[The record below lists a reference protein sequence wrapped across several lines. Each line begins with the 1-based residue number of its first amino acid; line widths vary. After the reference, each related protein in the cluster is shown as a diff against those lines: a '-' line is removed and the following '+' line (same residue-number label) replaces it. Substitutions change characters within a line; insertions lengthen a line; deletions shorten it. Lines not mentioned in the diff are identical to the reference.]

1 MKLVAGLVWCQG
13 RTYGYR
19 SIDTNVDDLRSDYVV
34 AILICHVVFQSE
46 IAGRINPAFGACA
59 KFKIKN
65 IQSSGRHIL
74 KFLMLH
80 TNHRSISQTLLLSIL
95 SIVGLIAKI
104 SLVAL
109 VRLYVIL
116 AVVWCVITGIRRAHN
131 YLEMNTQK
139 KNSFEFQ
146 NSSYFHIFGHFVN
159 SEKKFKCIVF
169 RQQECLQWKQ
179 WLISE
184 HYVEWLFAFRQQY
197 STSWP
202 MRHASWAWPTAL
214 TIAVCL
220 LKQTRLLNIECEIMR
235 ADSVNKW
242 NVCAAH
248 NGGHFGLSLSLSL
261 LDPPSWFIMQ

>member
-139 KNSFEFQ
+139 KKQFWIPKFFVF
-146 NSSYFHIFGHFVN
+146 SYLWTFCQFG
-159 SEKKFKCIVF
+159 KKI
-169 RQQECLQWKQ
+169 QM
-179 WLISE
+179 
-184 HYVEWLFAFRQQY
+184 Y
-197 STSWP
+197 S
-202 MRHASWAWPTAL
+202 
-214 TIAVCL
+214 I
-220 LKQTRLLNIECEIMR
+220 
-235 ADSVNKW
+235 
-242 NVCAAH
+242 
-248 NGGHFGLSLSLSL
+248 
-261 LDPPSWFIMQ
+261 